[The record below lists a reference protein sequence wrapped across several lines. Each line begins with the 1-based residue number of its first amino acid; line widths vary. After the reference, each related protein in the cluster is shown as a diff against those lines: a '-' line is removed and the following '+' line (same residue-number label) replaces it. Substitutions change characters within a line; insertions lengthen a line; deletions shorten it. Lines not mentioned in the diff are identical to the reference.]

1 MTRRVVGFD
10 FPAHISVEKQRYGF
24 GTQTHLEKM
33 VILEKWYSDL
43 RAYLPELYKGKPD
56 EYDKEIKDLMFEADD
71 HIKEMNDMYDPVFE
85 SLLTCSPTEKLFNA
99 KMRGVHQCLN
109 EITARSHILDRVI
122 SSDDGMDI
130 FGS

>member
-43 RAYLPELYKGKPD
+43 RAYLPELYKGKSE
-56 EYDKEIKDLMFEADD
+56 EYDKEIKALMFQADED
-71 HIKEMNDMYDPVFE
+71 IQTMNDKYDPAFE
-85 SLLTCSPTEKLFNA
+85 SLLTCSPSEKDFNRI
-99 KMRGVHQCLN
+99 MRGVHQCLN
-109 EITARSHILDRVI
+109 EITAKSHILDRVTMA
-122 SSDDGMDI
+122 DDG
-130 FGS
+130 FVV